1 MGRPNWDS
9 TRLTSI
15 GKGPLNGPSK
25 VWLMPWHA
33 CVVMCPHVLMSS
45 RASVSCVLVCS
56 LSSMPCMLTCSCA
69 NVPCM
74 LMWSHAS
81 VLCVLM
87 CSHANMSSMLMC
99 SYANVPCLLTG
110 LSINILYVGDKLLV
124 QRFFQR

>member
-9 TRLTSI
+9 TRLTSV

-25 VWLMPWHA
+25 VWLMPWDA

-56 LSSMPCMLTCSCA
+56 
-69 NVPCM
+69 
-74 LMWSHAS
+74 
-81 VLCVLM
+81 
-87 CSHANMSSMLMC
+87 HANMSSMLMC
-99 SYANVPCLLTG
+99 SYAKVPCLLTG

-124 QRFFQR
+124 QRFFQ